1 MLQTNNID
9 IGFNKM
15 YEESLKS
22 LVSEV
27 KEVKKEKEKEKD
39 KTFELIKENIS
50 LTDNEWFFK
59 SESIDNEDKI
69 VKIIDT
75 GVGKS
80 YNTAYLLLYKLF
92 YTTEKILI
100 STTKNENVR
109 DIQTEIKKIIE
120 ININENVTDEAK
132 KENLLNLINMKKEDF
147 FSRLGVCEM
156 TSNNNYKEAL
166 KTSRAII
173 TNHSYFYSFGQSTRI
188 RKSSRKIMELFAD
201 EGTVLIDEFDEMEKQ
216 AIKDISLNKFYKHAY
231 TLDNKHIWKT
241 TESIFSA
248 HDGKYYENNVD
259 DCRYKTAIDNYNYYF
274 DEKGNFNEPYYRPDM
289 QGNLNLRKLLD
300 DYFTVVNEFDD
311 PDNREGFYIETKDN
325 EIMNVLR
332 TTKIKVL
339 EFDKSKEDVYFKLN
353 DDCDFIGFLKDS
365 HGILLYE
372 DIIEL
377 TDKQKDE
384 DGNII
389 NNETI
394 MSFEKIT
401 DFILWLKE
409 NTPIDSG
416 IDIEPEEAEKKKF
429 RPLKTYDK
437 IILKLI
443 TNHRKLYKQDVV
455 IRQKSIL
462 DIIKCKK
469 YRYTATP
476 SILEKLG
483 YTLDYDNKKAPHKI
497 KEIDIFFLNLKK
509 GQDKRI
515 EKIVLNN
522 LIDKKINVLAFLAE
536 QRTLDSV
543 YRRNKDNDNYSCI
556 KLVTTK
562 VEDDKVNLG
571 SHPVEFGDVTKYIT
585 REKKITM
592 SYLNGT
598 LSTGKNF
605 SDTDFLIMN
614 CKVEIDVKGRSIIG
628 EYYKNTES
636 KKDAA
641 LRVLVQT
648 CGRIERGDKEHKFNL
663 LIGDDIDLIHKYIH
677 AKKGN
682 GIKYNLKE
690 IKTKDIKK
698 TLDYIEK
705 KINDNS
711 NIEFKDDERVKFN
724 SEEIVNYYLDI
735 SGNDEEV
742 DAKKATMSKFKISRR
757 QLNRILKEYKC
768 KQ

>member
-80 YNTAYLLLYKLF
+80 YNTAYLLLYKMF
-92 YTTEKILI
+92 YTTEMILV

-109 DIQTEIKKIIE
+109 DIKKEIKKIIE
-120 ININENVTDEAK
+120 ININKD
-132 KENLLNLINMKKEDF
+132 LLNLIDMKKEDF

-201 EGTVLIDEFDEMEKQ
+201 GGTILIDEFDELEKQ
-216 AIKDISLNKFYKHAY
+216 AIKCIALNKFYKHAY
-231 TLDNKHIWKT
+231 TLDNKHIWRT

-248 HDGKYYENNVD
+248 HDGEYFNNNQD
-259 DCRYKTAIDNYNYYF
+259 DCRYKTAINNYNYYF
-274 DEKGNFNEPYYRPDM
+274 DEKGNFKEPYYRPDM
-289 QGNLNLRKLLD
+289 EGNLNLKKLLD
-300 DYFTVVNEFDD
+300 DYFIVVNEFDD
-311 PDNREGFYIETKDN
+311 PDDREGFYIETKDGQL
-325 EIMNVLR
+325 MNVLR
-332 TTKIKVL
+332 TTTTKVL
-339 EFDKSKEDVYFKLN
+339 EFDKNKEDIYFNLN
-353 DDCDFIGFLKDS
+353 DDCDFIGLMRNS
-365 HGILLYE
+365 HGIFLYE

-377 TDKQKDE
+377 TDKKRDE
-384 DGNII
+384 EGNILSNKVFKRFRRI
-389 NNETI
+389 DE
-394 MSFEKIT
+394 FVQ
-401 DFILWLKE
+401 FLKE
-409 NTPIDSG
+409 NIHLS
-416 IDIEPEEAEKKKF
+416 IEQSEEKEDVTNKEKKI
-429 RPLKTYDK
+429 RPLKTYDS
-437 IILKLI
+437 IISKLI
-443 TNHRKLYKQDVV
+443 VAHRKLYKQYVV

-462 DIIKCKK
+462 DTINCNK
-469 YRYTATP
+469 YMYTATP
-476 SILEKLG
+476 SILSKLE

-497 KEIDIFFLNLKK
+497 KEIDIFFINMKRGEDKK
-509 GQDKRI
+509 I
-515 EKIVLNN
+515 TKISLDNCNN
-522 LIDKKINVLAFLAE
+522 KKINVLSFLAE
-536 QRTLDSV
+536 KRILDALI
-543 YRRNKDNDNYSCI
+543 RKNKDKTEYPGI
-556 KLVTTK
+556 KAITSNN
-562 VEDDKVNLG
+562 EDDGVSIKNHQVT
-571 SHPVEFGDVTKYIT
+571 FGNTTEYSKRQENVTI
-585 REKKITM
+585 

-598 LSTGKNF
+598 ESTGKNY
-605 SDTDFLIMN
+605 SDTDLLIMN
-614 CKVEIDVKGRSIIG
+614 CNIEIDIKGRAVIG
-628 EYYKNTES
+628 EDIKENES
-636 KKDAA
+636 KKEAA

>member
-9 IGFNKM
+9 TEFNKM

-22 LVSEV
+22 LVTET
-27 KEVKKEKEKEKD
+27 KEKEKD
-39 KTFELIKENIS
+39 KTFELIKENIE
-50 LTDNEWFFK
+50 LNDNELFFK
-59 SESIDNEDKI
+59 SDLDKDFDNV

-80 YNTAYLLLYKLF
+80 FNTAYLLLYKLF
-92 YTTEKILI
+92 YTSEKILV

-109 DIQTEIKKIIE
+109 DI
-120 ININENVTDEAK
+120 K
-132 KENLLNLINMKKEDF
+132 KEIRKVISMTVKPDILNIIGLEKEDF
-147 FSRLGVCEM
+147 FTRIGVCEM
-156 TSNNNYKEAL
+156 TSNSNYKEAL

-188 RKSSRKIMELFAD
+188 RNSSKKIMEIFSD
-201 EGTVLIDEFDEMEKQ
+201 EDTILIDEFDEMEKQ
-216 AIKDISLNKFYKHAY
+216 AIKCIALNKFFKHGY
-231 TLDNKHIWKT
+231 TLDNKHIWRT

-248 HDGKYYENNVD
+248 HDGKYYESNVD

-274 DEKGNFNEPYYRPDM
+274 DEKGNFNEPYYKPDM
-289 QGNLNLRKLLD
+289 TGNLNLRKLLD
-300 DYFTVVNEFDD
+300 DYFIVVNEFDD
-311 PDNREGFYIETKDN
+311 SDEREGFYIETKDSK
-325 EIMNVLR
+325 IMNLLR
-332 TTKIKVL
+332 TTKTKVL
-339 EFDKSKEDVYFKLN
+339 EFDESKEDIYFKLN

-377 TDKQKDE
+377 TDKQRDE

-389 NNETI
+389 SNETI

-409 NTPIDSG
+409 NINIDSC
-416 IDIEPEEAEKKKF
+416 IDVESNENEENGEDEKKEKKL
-429 RPLKTYDK
+429 RPLKTYDS
-437 IILKLI
+437 IIRKLI
-443 TNHRKLYKQDVV
+443 IAHRKLYKQYAV
-455 IRQKSIL
+455 IRQKNIL
-462 DIIKCKK
+462 DTIKCNK

-476 SILEKLG
+476 SILSKLG

-497 KEIDIFFLNLKK
+497 KEIDIFFLNMKR
-509 GQDKRI
+509 GEDKRI
-515 EKIVLNN
+515 EKIALNN
-522 LIDKKINVLAFLAE
+522 FIDKKINVLSFLAE
-536 QRTLDSV
+536 KRILDALI
-543 YRRNKDNDNYSCI
+543 RKNKDKTEYPGI
-556 KLVTTK
+556 KIVTSK
-562 VEDDKVNLG
+562 NEDDESSIKNHIV
-571 SHPVEFGDVTKYIT
+571 VFGDTTEYSKRQENVTI
-585 REKKITM
+585 

-598 LSTGKNF
+598 ESTGKNY
-605 SDTDFLIMN
+605 SDTDLLIMN
-614 CKVEIDVKGRSIIG
+614 CNIEIDVKGRSIIG

-641 LRVLVQT
+641 LRCLVQT
-648 CGRIERGDKEHKFNL
+648 CGRIERGEKLNKFNL

-677 AKKGN
+677 AKEGN

-724 SEEIVNYYLDI
+724 SEEIINYYLDI
-735 SGNDEEV
+735 SGNDEER
-742 DAKKATMSKFKISRR
+742 DAKKATMSKFGVSRQR
-757 QLNRILKEYKC
+757 LNVILRRK
-768 KQ
+768 